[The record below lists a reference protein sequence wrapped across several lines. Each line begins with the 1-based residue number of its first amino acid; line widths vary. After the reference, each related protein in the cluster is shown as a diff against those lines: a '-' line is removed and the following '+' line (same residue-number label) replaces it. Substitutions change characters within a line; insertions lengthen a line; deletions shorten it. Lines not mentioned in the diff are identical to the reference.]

1 DPAGAAELMSFLLSD
16 ESQKFLADDEQ
27 FVRDCYRVI
36 LQREVDPGGLA
47 HWVEFLAQ
55 GNWRKRVVQALV
67 AGEEFA
73 TLGSET
79 LRVRLHRSRC
89 DWISS
94 LPDAATVLDIGGSSP
109 THPEGAMFQ
118 MGWER
123 APGLMT
129 IVDRPP
135 DDQYHGRPRY
145 SQDAPFRTEWGGE
158 VRYVHA
164 AAEDLVTSG
173 VLDDQRFDA
182 IFMGQ
187 VIEHLEP
194 SAIPGILRWIR
205 ERLAPGG
212 WFALDTPNRAVTVLQ
227 TPAAFT
233 DPDHTWEF
241 RANELAALLLDA
253 GLRIESRAGLMPM
266 PRSVEVGRWEPEE
279 TYLLP
284 TVSRDPTTGYC
295 LAFLTRAG

>member
-1 DPAGAAELMSFLLSD
+1 VEPDELGG
-16 ESQKFLADDEQ
+16 ESPIDDEA
-27 FVRDCYRVI
+27 FVRMAYQVL
-36 LQREVDPGGLA
+36 LQRRPDEGGVA
-47 HWVEFLAQ
+47 SWTEFLAQ
-55 GNWRKRVVQALV
+55 GNWRKRLVQAMV
-67 AGEEFA
+67 GGEEFA
-73 TLGSET
+73 TLGTES
-79 LRVRLHRSRC
+79 LRTRLHWCRMT
-89 DWISS
+89 WISS
-94 LPDAATVLDIGGSSP
+94 LPEAATVLDIGGSSP

-123 APGLMT
+123 APELMT

-194 SAIPGILRWIR
+194 SAIPSVLEWIR
-205 ERLAPGG
+205 DRLAPGG

-227 TPAAFT
+227 SPAAFT

-241 RANELAALLLDA
+241 RASELAALLLDA
-253 GLRIESRAGLMPM
+253 GFSIESQAGLMPM
-266 PRSVEVGRWEPEE
+266 PRSVERGVWDPEE
-279 TYLLP
+279 TYSLP
-284 TVSRDPTTGYC
+284 MVTHDPSTGYC
-295 LAFLTRAG
+295 LAFLTRVAG